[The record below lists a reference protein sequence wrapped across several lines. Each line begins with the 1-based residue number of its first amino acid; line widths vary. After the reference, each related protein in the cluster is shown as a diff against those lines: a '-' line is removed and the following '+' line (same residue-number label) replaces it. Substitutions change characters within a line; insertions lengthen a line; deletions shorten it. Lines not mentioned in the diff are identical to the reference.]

1 MAYFTLSA
9 NRSLLDS
16 LISSP
21 AIKTEHVANERQVQI
36 FVKQLLCALKCMHDK
51 KIAHLDI
58 KPEVILLQD
67 DHLRLAD
74 FGQSR
79 YNFGNEFL
87 SIFVGFFKK

>member
-1 MAYFTLSA
+1 MISLLLKFNLSA
-9 NRSLLDS
+9 NRSLFDS

-21 AIKTEHVANERQVQI
+21 VKNTEHVVGERQVQI
-36 FVKQLLCALKCMHDK
+36 FVKQLLCALKCMHDR

-58 KPEVILLQD
+58 RPEVILLQD

-79 YNFGNEFL
+79 YNFGNKVYFCY
-87 SIFVGFFKK
+87 I